1 MSDEKLSTAQRQP
14 EKEEAAPAPASA
26 LGTATTSE
34 DVINDITMSHDD
46 TQAITAANI
55 TESPAGDAGAA
66 PAGDALDS
74 AQLRDAVMDRLAAL
88 PGKPSASD
96 DLRGAFDAL
105 GDGDREFL
113 RVWWEG
119 RAKGRDL
126 NRPDD
131 LRACAVD
138 VYRELEGAEPDDG
151 FEQRWSQPLSDLVKI
166 DCDIS
171 SWRWLCRVAVAL
183 GRAARTS
190 THPSAE
196 VGRAL
201 ARAGLA
207 EAALSWRRQ
216 LEMGP
221 EGTWNDRLAAMG
233 VWHSDRPDFA
243 GCGFETVGEAFA
255 RIFEHSARFLN
266 RIAQKANE
274 MCAGLV
280 EQRYLELGSPAHME
294 ALRVVRVAL
303 SRSPGV
309 KLEETQAFASLLD
322 PTDPIHAEVIHAL
335 KGNKRTVDL
344 YAHGSLGDSEDG
356 FAGSKVDCSGV
367 ARVLNQACGGYDL
380 VSSGM
385 DACDVSG
392 EWYSL
397 PSFRAAYVGS
407 ICALVASG
415 KCSHAGDIRQASGL
429 GSGQGAVLT
438 LSDLAHYAVKV
449 LTRKIFE
456 RETMLARVT
465 PSKAERNALKWPV
478 PKELTPFEAALLA
491 MAYHHRPEHGVVWSV
506 YADVRKPG
514 GGNLKWRDPK
524 TGAWGDFVINLGE
537 GEFGGAMYEDF
548 IALLPGGDARAFKEF
563 RAHFT
568 RFVEMYRKYDM
579 KMARVKHDLA
589 SQWSLTN
596 GGAKRLNRY
605 TRKFVDVT
613 DDPVELTANGAAIGI
628 YLEDDGTGHA
638 KFPENFVRETP
649 DNNGVMRTF
658 DANRD
663 FFAAFA
669 KPGEEEVVKDAILTV
684 CGYWYGYDA
693 GSREAVALIGVIGGA
708 KSTLI
713 KVLERSG
720 SGNLATVPW
729 SGLGER
735 SKLFSLNGKAAM
747 LSGEIGENI
756 RSTTRVNFNMLT
768 AHDTM
773 STHQLF
779 VGDTQI
785 DFCGPIIGAS
795 NMMPKTDD
803 RTGAFESRVAVYD
816 ADHSVYDNE
825 FYLPEV
831 VEKFVFENEFQAW
844 LLGLVCAS
852 HPSVRS
858 VKESP
863 NPKLRASNAKLAD
876 EIDWARQFLDVYL
889 GNLDAQG
896 VDGFYVQAA
905 FEAYKVWYA
914 REVGGKVVGSLNREF
929 KQSFVRYVREHG
941 WVVDLDARGQ
951 YAKKRM
957 PDGFYEPRR
966 VRAAVSE
973 WIAPARFD
981 AVGQPVAYGP
991 DDLVK
996 WVDYDQLVGHSGRR
1010 DGLLDRPQRGVCL
1023 RASAVEDYNERGWSP
1038 AARHHNEFLH
1048 EQKAL
1053 LDRLTPDELKAYQDF
1068 CRQADEL
1075 AGKGYRDADGFPYEV
1090 PGVREWDR
1098 MGCPVEVVY
1107 EDPAKPDAAK
1117 NLDVCLRL
1125 HRAGSKVRDD
1135 ALLVRV
1141 HAKNVYPTLNDDVS
1155 DLTAAD
1161 DLRVYAHKQ
1170 TISDPRY
1177 CDRDDDDVV
1186 YEPVSPVRFDGDD
1199 DPNDDPSGP
1208 GGAAP
1213 TSSDAPE
1220 GADVPDETAAQGTCD
1235 ASAPADGAHEAPAP
1249 SGKAPAAN
1257 GTSAPAET
1265 PVSAAQAAV
1274 EGGDAAEEAPGAP
1287 EPGYEAFCAH
1297 AKDAVEHSGGY
1308 VVLDGGPEGATVC
1321 REVICEDEWAAY
1333 GRPTRLTR
1341 TVEVDSER
1349 LPLIE

>member
-1 MSDEKLSTAQRQP
+1 MSDEKLSTAQRPP

-26 LGTATTSE
+26 LETAPTSN
-34 DVINDITMSHDD
+34 DVTCDITMSHGDN
-46 TQAITAANI
+46 QSITKTNI
-55 TESPAGDAGAA
+55 SESPAEEGVAA
-66 PAGDALDS
+66 PGRRKPVK
-74 AQLRDAVMDRLAAL
+74 Q
-88 PGKPSASD
+88 PGI
-96 DLRGAFDAL
+96 FDVL
-105 GDGDREFL
+105 
-113 RVWWEG
+113 
-119 RAKGRDL
+119 
-126 NRPDD
+126 
-131 LRACAVD
+131 
-138 VYRELEGAEPDDG
+138 
-151 FEQRWSQPLSDLVKI
+151 
-166 DCDIS
+166 
-171 SWRWLCRVAVAL
+171 
-183 GRAARTS
+183 
-190 THPSAE
+190 
-196 VGRAL
+196 
-201 ARAGLA
+201 
-207 EAALSWRRQ
+207 EAACGDY
-216 LEMGP
+216 M
-221 EGTWNDRLAAMG
+221 LADGA
-233 VWHSDRPDFA
+233 HDIA
-243 GCGFETVGEAFA
+243 L
-255 RIFEHSARFLN
+255 RFW
-266 RIAQKANE
+266 
-274 MCAGLV
+274 
-280 EQRYLELGSPAHME
+280 SPA
-294 ALRVVRVAL
+294 A
-303 SRSPGV
+303 
-309 KLEETQAFASLLD
+309 
-322 PTDPIHAEVIHAL
+322 
-335 KGNKRTVDL
+335 
-344 YAHGSLGDSEDG
+344 
-356 FAGSKVDCSGV
+356 
-367 ARVLNQACGGYDL
+367 
-380 VSSGM
+380 
-385 DACDVSG
+385 
-392 EWYSL
+392 
-397 PSFRAAYVGS
+397 FRAANVGYFCYELARGVIS
-407 ICALVASG
+407 SQWDVVPG
-415 KCSHAGDIRQASGL
+415 GDELKYQHRDVVEAQKEPP
-429 GSGQGAVLT
+429 LT
-438 LSDLAHYAVKV
+438 LSALAQHVLDV
-449 LTRKIFE
+449 LTRRILA
-456 RETMLARVT
+456 REQMLARVT
-465 PSKAERNALKWPV
+465 PSKAEREAMRWPV
-478 PKELTPFEAALLA
+478 PKGLTPFEAALLA

-514 GGNLKWRDPK
+514 GGNLKWRDPE

-568 RFVEMYRKYDM
+568 RFIEMYRKFDM
-579 KMARVKHDLA
+579 TMARVEHDLA

-605 TRKFVDVT
+605 TKEFVDVT

-628 YLEDDGTGHA
+628 YLEDDGAGHA
-638 KFPENFVRETP
+638 EFPENFVRETP

-669 KPGEEEVVKDAILTV
+669 KPGEEKVIEDAMLTV
-684 CGYWYGYDA
+684 GGYWHGYDA

-708 KSTLI
+708 KSTYI
-713 KVLERSG
+713 KLLERSG

-756 RSTTRVNFNMLT
+756 RSTTRVNFNMIT
-768 AHDTM
+768 AHDTV
-773 STHQLF
+773 SVHQLF

-795 NMMPKTDD
+795 NMPPKTDD
-803 RTGAFESRVAVYD
+803 RTGAFESRVAVVCF
-816 ADHSVYDNE
+816 DHSVYDNP

-831 VEKFVFENEFQAW
+831 GERFVFDNDFQAW
-844 LLGLVCAS
+844 FLGRVCAS

-858 VKESP
+858 VKESD
-863 NPKLRASNAKLAD
+863 NEVIRRSNAKLAD

-929 KQSFVRYVREHG
+929 KQSFVRYVRERG
-941 WVVDLDARGQ
+941 WLVDLDGRGQ

-981 AVGQPVAYGP
+981 AAGQPVAYGP

-996 WVDYDQLVGHSGRR
+996 WVDYDSLVGHPGKR

-1023 RASAVEDYNERGWSP
+1023 RASAVEDYNEHGWSP

-1048 EQKAL
+1048 KQKAL
-1053 LDRLTPDELKAYQDF
+1053 LDRLTPDELKAYQDL

-1075 AGKGYRDADGFPYEV
+1075 ADRGYRDSDGFPYEV

-1141 HAKNVYPTLNDDVS
+1141 HVKNVHPTLNDDVS

-1161 DLRVYAHKQ
+1161 DLRVYARKQ
-1170 TISDPRY
+1170 FISDPRY

-1199 DPNDDPSGP
+1199 DPDDPDDDPTPGP
-1208 GGAAP
+1208 GAAP
-1213 TSSDAPE
+1213 TSSDTPE
-1220 GADVPDETAAQGTCD
+1220 GANAPDETAAQGTCD

-1257 GTSAPAET
+1257 GPSAPAET
-1265 PVSAAQAAV
+1265 PVSAAPAAV

-1287 EPGYEAFCAH
+1287 EPSYEQFCAH
-1297 AKDAVEHSGGY
+1297 AKGAVEHSGGY
-1308 VVLDGGPEGATVC
+1308 VIFDGGPEGTTVC
-1321 REVICEDEWAAY
+1321 CEVIGEDEWAAY
-1333 GRPTRLTR
+1333 GRPTRLR
-1341 TVEVDSER
+1341 GTVEVDSER

>member
-1 MSDEKLSTAQRQP
+1 MSDEKLLSAQRPP

-26 LGTATTSE
+26 LGTATTSN
-34 DVINDITMSHDD
+34 DVTSDITMQHGDA
-46 TQAITAANI
+46 QPITETN
-55 TESPAGDAGAA
+55 TGESPAGDAVAGA
-66 PAGDALDS
+66 PE
-74 AQLRDAVMDRLAAL
+74 RDRVDPGFHAVL
-88 PGKPSASD
+88 
-96 DLRGAFDAL
+96 
-105 GDGDREFL
+105 
-113 RVWWEG
+113 
-119 RAKGRDL
+119 
-126 NRPDD
+126 
-131 LRACAVD
+131 
-138 VYRELEGAEPDDG
+138 
-151 FEQRWSQPLSDLVKI
+151 
-166 DCDIS
+166 
-171 SWRWLCRVAVAL
+171 
-183 GRAARTS
+183 
-190 THPSAE
+190 
-196 VGRAL
+196 
-201 ARAGLA
+201 
-207 EAALSWRRQ
+207 EAACGDF
-216 LEMGP
+216 M
-221 EGTWNDRLAAMG
+221 LADGA
-233 VWHSDRPDFA
+233 HIT
-243 GCGFETVGEAFA
+243 ET
-255 RIFEHSARFLN
+255 RFL
-266 RIAQKANE
+266 
-274 MCAGLV
+274 
-280 EQRYLELGSPAHME
+280 SPA
-294 ALRVVRVAL
+294 A
-303 SRSPGV
+303 
-309 KLEETQAFASLLD
+309 
-322 PTDPIHAEVIHAL
+322 
-335 KGNKRTVDL
+335 
-344 YAHGSLGDSEDG
+344 Y
-356 FAGSKVDCSGV
+356 
-367 ARVLNQACGGYDL
+367 
-380 VSSGM
+380 
-385 DACDVSG
+385 
-392 EWYSL
+392 
-397 PSFRAAYVGS
+397 RAAYVGY
-407 ICALVASG
+407 ICYELAAGVISSLWDLTPEG
-415 KCSHAGDIRQASGL
+415 KELKFQHPEMVEAHEEPS
-429 GSGQGAVLT
+429 LT
-438 LSDLAHYAVKV
+438 LSALAQYVLKV
-449 LTRKIFE
+449 LIHRVSS
-456 RETMLARVT
+456 RPGVLARFID
-465 PSKAERNALKWPV
+465 SKAEREAMKWPA
-478 PKELTPFEAALLA
+478 PKELTPFEAALIA
-491 MAYHHRPEHGVVWSV
+491 IAYHHRPEHGVVWSV

-514 GGNLKWRDPK
+514 GGNLKWRDPE

-537 GEFGGAMYEDF
+537 GEFGGPMYADF
-548 IALLPGGDARAFKEF
+548 IALLPGGDARAFREF

-568 RFVEMYRKYDM
+568 RFIEMYRKYDM
-579 KMARVKHDLA
+579 TMARVKYDLA

-605 TRKFVDVT
+605 TKEFVDVT
-613 DDPVELTANGAAIGI
+613 DDPVELTANGTMTGV
-628 YLEDDGTGHA
+628 YFEDDGTGHA

-669 KPGEEEVVKDAILTV
+669 KPGEEEIVKDAILTI

-693 GSREAVALIGVIGGA
+693 GSREAVALIGERGSV

-713 KVLERSG
+713 KLLERSG

-729 SGLGER
+729 HELGER
-735 SKLFSLNGKAAM
+735 SKVFSLNGKAAM

-803 RTGAFESRVAVYD
+803 RTGAFESRVGVYE
-816 ADHSVYDNE
+816 ANHSVYDNE

-831 VEKFVFENEFQAW
+831 GKKFVFDNDFQGW
-844 LLGLVCAS
+844 IIGLVCAS

-876 EIDWARQFLDVYL
+876 EIDWVRQFLDVYL

-896 VDGFYVQAA
+896 VDAFYVQTA

-929 KQSFVRYVREHG
+929 KQSFVRYVRERG
-941 WVVDLDARGQ
+941 WVVDLDGRGQ

-981 AVGQPVAYGP
+981 AAGQPVAYGP

-996 WVDYDQLVGHSGRR
+996 WVDYDSLVGHSGKR
-1010 DGLLDRPQRGVCL
+1010 DGLLDRSQRGVCL
-1023 RASAVEDYNERGWSP
+1023 RASAVEDYNEHGWSP
-1038 AARHHNEFLH
+1038 ASRHHNEFLH

-1075 AGKGYRDADGFPYEV
+1075 AGRGYRDSDGFPYEV

-1161 DLRVYAHKQ
+1161 NLRVYAHKQ
-1170 TISDPRY
+1170 FISDPKY

-1199 DPNDDPSGP
+1199 DPDDPDDDPTPGP
-1208 GGAAP
+1208 GGSS

-1220 GADVPDETAAQGTCD
+1220 DAITGDETAAQGT
-1235 ASAPADGAHEAPAP
+1235 AHVSAPADGVHEAPAP
-1249 SGKAPAAN
+1249 SGRAPAAN
-1257 GTSAPAET
+1257 GPSAPAET
-1265 PVSAAQAAV
+1265 PVSAAGEDA
-1274 EGGDAAEEAPGAP
+1274 GGDDVAEEAPDAVEKAEKGP
-1287 EPGYEAFCAH
+1287 EERYEAFRELAEKAIRSH
-1297 AKDAVEHSGGY
+1297 GGY
-1308 VVLDGGPEGATVC
+1308 VVFDGGPEGATLC
-1321 REVICEDEWAAY
+1321 REVIGADEWAAC
-1333 GRPTRLTR
+1333 GRPYRDGGMTDYDGT
-1341 TVEVDSER
+1341 S

>member
-1 MSDEKLSTAQRQP
+1 M
-14 EKEEAAPAPASA
+14 EEAAPAPASA
-26 LGTATTSE
+26 LETASTSN
-34 DVINDITMSHDD
+34 DVTDDITMSYGD
-46 TQAITAANI
+46 TQDITETNI
-55 TESPAGDAGAA
+55 KESPAGDAGADDS
-66 PAGDALDS
+66 AGDG
-74 AQLRDAVMDRLAAL
+74 AA
-88 PGKPSASD
+88 S
-96 DLRGAFDAL
+96 
-105 GDGDREFL
+105 
-113 RVWWEG
+113 EG
-119 RAKGRDL
+119 VAA
-126 NRPDD
+126 P
-131 LRACAVD
+131 
-138 VYRELEGAEPDDG
+138 EGA
-151 FEQRWSQPLSDLVKI
+151 
-166 DCDIS
+166 
-171 SWRWLCRVAVAL
+171 
-183 GRAARTS
+183 
-190 THPSAE
+190 
-196 VGRAL
+196 
-201 ARAGLA
+201 
-207 EAALSWRRQ
+207 
-216 LEMGP
+216 
-221 EGTWNDRLAAMG
+221 
-233 VWHSDRPDFA
+233 
-243 GCGFETVGEAFA
+243 
-255 RIFEHSARFLN
+255 
-266 RIAQKANE
+266 
-274 MCAGLV
+274 
-280 EQRYLELGSPAHME
+280 
-294 ALRVVRVAL
+294 
-303 SRSPGV
+303 
-309 KLEETQAFASLLD
+309 
-322 PTDPIHAEVIHAL
+322 
-335 KGNKRTVDL
+335 
-344 YAHGSLGDSEDG
+344 
-356 FAGSKVDCSGV
+356 CSGRHSV
-367 ARVLNQACGGYDL
+367 FTVLDQACGAYMAADNAHN
-380 VSSGM
+380 SSIDGR
-385 DACDVSG
+385 
-392 EWYSL
+392 WWSL
-397 PSFRAAYVGS
+397 PSFRASVVGY
-407 ICALVASG
+407 ICYMMVIGRISSLYDVIDPNVAAKQRRDRAKRG
-415 KCSHAGDIRQASGL
+415 IHEDPPLR
-429 GSGQGAVLT
+429 
-438 LSDLAHYAVKV
+438 LSYLAHYVV
-449 LTRKIFE
+449 SELVRHIRRRNQTLNLI
-456 RETMLARVT
+456 T
-465 PSKAERNALKWPV
+465 PSKAEREAMRWPL
-478 PKELTPFEAALLA
+478 PKSLTPFEAALLA

-537 GEFGGAMYEDF
+537 GEFGGPMYEDF

-568 RFVEMYRKYDM
+568 RFIEMYRKFDM
-579 KMARVKHDLA
+579 KMARVEHDLA

-605 TRKFVDVT
+605 TGELADVT
-613 DDPVELTANGAAIGI
+613 DDPVELTANGTAVGI

-663 FFAAFA
+663 FFSAFA
-669 KPGEEEVVKDAILTV
+669 KPGEEEVVRDALLTIG
-684 CGYWYGYDA
+684 GYYYGYDA
-693 GSREAVALIGVIGGA
+693 GSREAVALIGERGSA

-713 KVLERSG
+713 KLFERSG
-720 SGNLATVPW
+720 SGDIATVPW
-729 SGLGER
+729 CELGDR

-747 LSGEIGENI
+747 ISGEIGENI
-756 RSTTRVNFNMLT
+756 RSNTRVYFNMVT
-768 AHDTM
+768 AHDTIGV
-773 STHQLF
+773 HQLY

-785 DFCGPIIGAS
+785 DFCGPIVGAS

-803 RTGAFESRVAVYD
+803 RTGAFESRVGVYE

-831 VEKFVFENEFQAW
+831 GEKFVFDNEFQKW
-844 LLGLVCAS
+844 FLGLVRAS

-858 VKESP
+858 VKESQ

-876 EIDWARQFLDVYL
+876 EIDWVRQFLDVYL

-896 VDGFYVQAA
+896 VDAFFVQAA
-905 FEAYKVWYA
+905 FEAYKVWYS

-981 AVGQPVAYGP
+981 AAGQPVAYGP

-996 WVDYDQLVGHSGRR
+996 WVDYDSLVGHPGKR
-1010 DGLLDRPQRGVCL
+1010 DGLLDRSQRGVCL
-1023 RASAVEDYNERGWSP
+1023 RASAVEDYNQRGWSP

-1075 AGKGYRDADGFPYEV
+1075 AGRGYRDADGFPYEV

-1107 EDPAKPDAAK
+1107 EDPAKPDATK

-1125 HRAGSKVRDD
+1125 HRVGSKVRDD

-1141 HAKNVYPTLNDDVS
+1141 HAKNVHPTLNDDVS
-1155 DLTAAD
+1155 DLTAD
-1161 DLRVYAHKQ
+1161 DNLRVYARKQ
-1170 TISDPRY
+1170 FISDPKY

-1199 DPNDDPSGP
+1199 DPDDPDDDPTPGP
-1208 GGAAP
+1208 GGSS

-1220 GADVPDETAAQGTCD
+1220 DAITGDETAAQGTAH

-1249 SGKAPAAN
+1249 SDRAPTAN
-1257 GTSAPAET
+1257 GPSAPAET
-1265 PVSAAQAAV
+1265 PVSAAPAAV

-1287 EPGYEAFCAH
+1287 DSGYERFCAH
-1297 AKDAVEHSGGY
+1297 AKGAVEHSGGY
-1308 VVLDGGPEGATVC
+1308 VVHDGGPEGAMIC
-1321 REVICEDEWAAY
+1321 REVIPEDEWAAY
-1333 GRPTRLTR
+1333 GRPTRLR
-1341 TVEVDSER
+1341 GTVVIDGER

>member
-1 MSDEKLSTAQRQP
+1 MSDEKMTTPERPP

-26 LGTATTSE
+26 LGTATTSN
-34 DVINDITMSHDD
+34 DVTNDITMSYGDG
-46 TQAITAANI
+46 QAITETHIA
-55 TESPAGDAGAA
+55 ERPADAGVAA
-66 PAGDALDS
+66 PAGDDW
-74 AQLRDAVMDRLAAL
+74 RRER
-88 PGKPSASD
+88 
-96 DLRGAFDAL
+96 DLRRRAEDRKFFGERPGIRTVLDTACNGFMAADGAHEIE
-105 GDGDREFL
+105 DRFWS
-113 RVWWEG
+113 VAAY
-119 RAKGRDL
+119 RAANVGYF
-126 NRPDD
+126 
-131 LRACAVD
+131 C
-138 VYRELEGAEPDDG
+138 YELATG
-151 FEQRWSQPLSDLVKI
+151 L
-166 DCDIS
+166 IS
-171 SWRWLCRVAVAL
+171 SLWDIIP
-183 GRAARTS
+183 G
-190 THPSAE
+190 
-196 VGRAL
+196 
-201 ARAGLA
+201 
-207 EAALSWRRQ
+207 
-216 LEMGP
+216 GP
-221 EGTWNDRLAAMG
+221 NLRSKNNCSEK
-233 VWHSDRPDFA
+233 P
-243 GCGFETVGEAFA
+243 CKEPAF
-255 RIFEHSARFLN
+255 
-266 RIAQKANE
+266 
-274 MCAGLV
+274 
-280 EQRYLELGSPAHME
+280 
-294 ALRVVRVAL
+294 
-303 SRSPGV
+303 
-309 KLEETQAFASLLD
+309 
-322 PTDPIHAEVIHAL
+322 
-335 KGNKRTVDL
+335 
-344 YAHGSLGDSEDG
+344 
-356 FAGSKVDCSGV
+356 
-367 ARVLNQACGGYDL
+367 
-380 VSSGM
+380 
-385 DACDVSG
+385 
-392 EWYSL
+392 
-397 PSFRAAYVGS
+397 
-407 ICALVASG
+407 
-415 KCSHAGDIRQASGL
+415 
-429 GSGQGAVLT
+429 T
-438 LSDLAHYAVKV
+438 LSDLAQHILDVMIRRINVRNK
-449 LTRKIFE
+449 LLLRKGLVYDKGE
-456 RETMLARVT
+456 A
-465 PSKAERNALKWPV
+465 KALSWPL

-537 GEFGGAMYEDF
+537 GEFGGPMYEDF
-548 IALLPGGDARAFKEF
+548 IALLPGGDARAFSEF

-568 RFVEMYRKYDM
+568 RFVEMYRKHDM
-579 KMARVKHDLA
+579 TMARVEHDLA

-605 TRKFVDVT
+605 TKEFVDVT
-613 DDPVELTANGAAIGI
+613 DDPVELTANGAAVGI

-669 KPGEEEVVKDAILTV
+669 KPGEEEVVKDAMLTV
-684 CGYWYGYDA
+684 CGYWYGYDS

-729 SGLGER
+729 SELKDR

-756 RSTTRVNFNMLT
+756 RSTTRVNFNMIT
-768 AHDTM
+768 AHDTV
-773 STHQLF
+773 SVHQLF

-803 RTGAFESRVAVYD
+803 RTGAFESRVAVFD
-816 ADHSVYDNE
+816 ADHSVYEND

-831 VEKFVFENEFQAW
+831 GKKFVFTNEFQAW

-896 VDGFYVQAA
+896 VDAFYVQAA

-929 KQSFVRYVREHG
+929 KQSFVRYVRERG
-941 WVVDLDARGQ
+941 WLVDLDGRGQ

-966 VRAAVSE
+966 FRAAVSE

-981 AVGQPVAYGP
+981 AAGQPVAYGP

-996 WVDYDQLVGHSGRR
+996 WVDYDQLVGHPGKR
-1010 DGLLDRPQRGVCL
+1010 DGLLDRSQRGVCL
-1023 RASAVEDYNERGWSP
+1023 RASAVEDYNQRGWSP

-1075 AGKGYRDADGFPYEV
+1075 AGKGYRDSDGFPYEV

-1107 EDPAKPDAAK
+1107 EDPAKPDATK

-1125 HRAGSKVRDD
+1125 HRVGSKVRDD

-1155 DLTAAD
+1155 DLTAD
-1161 DLRVYAHKQ
+1161 DNLRVYARNQ
-1170 TISDPRY
+1170 FISDPKY

-1199 DPNDDPSGP
+1199 DPDDPDDDPTPGP
-1208 GGAAP
+1208 GGAP

-1220 GADVPDETAAQGTCD
+1220 DAITGDETAAQGTCD
-1235 ASAPADGAHEAPAP
+1235 VSAPADGAHEAPA
-1249 SGKAPAAN
+1249 SSDRAPAAN
-1257 GTSAPAET
+1257 GPSAPAEA
-1265 PVSAAQAAV
+1265 VDSAAGEDA
-1274 EGGDAAEEAPGAP
+1274 GGDDVAEEAPDAVEKAEKGP
-1287 EPGYEAFCAH
+1287 EERYEAFRELAEKAIRSH
-1297 AKDAVEHSGGY
+1297 GGY
-1308 VVLDGGPEGATVC
+1308 VVFDGGPEGAKLC
-1321 REVICEDEWAAY
+1321 REVIGVDEWAAY
-1333 GRPTRLTR
+1333 GRPYRDGGMTDYDGT
-1341 TVEVDSER
+1341 S